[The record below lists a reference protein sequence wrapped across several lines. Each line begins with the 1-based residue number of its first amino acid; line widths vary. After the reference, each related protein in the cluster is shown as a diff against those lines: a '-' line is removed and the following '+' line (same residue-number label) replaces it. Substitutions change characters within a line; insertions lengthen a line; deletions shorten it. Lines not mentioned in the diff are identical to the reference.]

1 MLCTGLILS
10 SGCSVSTNQ
19 LRRPPDP
26 NQVLRLS
33 GSAELTV
40 EASAECPPL
49 TDSFLSSFA
58 TDLINWPDRIIDD
71 SRDTILASDNLT
83 TLLLAG
89 GASIT
94 LHQSNADKRLARHFT
109 KHRVLNSFVD
119 ESFNI
124 IGNPG
129 THFAATGL
137 WYALAAN
144 KGDEFNKQRAWTMTT
159 ALAIT
164 GLTTV
169 GLKLIRDNDTPN
181 EKRFAWP
188 SGHTASSFTV
198 ASVLDEFY
206 GPEVG
211 LPAYAL
217 AGFVGFRM
225 MDSGDHWASDVVFG
239 TVLGWVVG
247 HTVAGKHK
255 KLELAGFQVM
265 PCFAAGGDS
274 STMGLALMKRF

>member
-1 MLCTGLILS
+1 MKVFRRNGLCLRLLCTGLILS
-10 SGCSVSTNQ
+10 SGCSVNTNQ

-26 NQVLRLS
+26 NQARLT
-33 GSAELTV
+33 E
-40 EASAECPPL
+40 P
-49 TDSFLSSFA
+49 FLSSFA

-89 GASIT
+89 GASIA
-94 LHQSNADKRLARHFT
+94 LHHSNADKRLARHFT
-109 KHRVLNSFVD
+109 KHRVLNGFVD

-159 ALAIT
+159 ALAVT

-255 KLELAGFQVM
+255 KLELAGFEIM

-274 STMGLALMKRF
+274 STMGLALVKRF

>member
-1 MLCTGLILS
+1 MKVFRQNGLWLRLLCTGLILS
-10 SGCSVSTNQ
+10 SGCSVGTNQ

-26 NQVLRLS
+26 NQARLT
-33 GSAELTV
+33 E
-40 EASAECPPL
+40 P
-49 TDSFLSSFA
+49 FLSSFA
-58 TDLINWPDRIIDD
+58 TDLSNWPDRLIDD

-83 TLLLAG
+83 ALLLAG
-89 GASIT
+89 GASIA
-94 LHQSNADKRLARHFT
+94 LHHSNADKRLARHFT

-137 WYALAAN
+137 WYALAAD

-169 GLKLIRDNDTPN
+169 GLKLIRDNETPN
-181 EKRFAWP
+181 ERRFAWP

-239 TVLGWVVG
+239 AVLGWVVG

>member
-1 MLCTGLILS
+1 MKVFRRNGLWLRLLCTGLILS
-10 SGCSVSTNQ
+10 SGCSVGTNQ

-26 NQVLRLS
+26 NQARLT
-33 GSAELTV
+33 E
-40 EASAECPPL
+40 P
-49 TDSFLSSFA
+49 FLSSFA
-58 TDLINWPDRIIDD
+58 TDLSNWPDRLIDD

-83 TLLLAG
+83 ALLLAG
-89 GASIT
+89 GASIA
-94 LHQSNADKRLARHFT
+94 LHHSNADKRLARHFT

-129 THFAATGL
+129 MHFAATGL
-137 WYALAAN
+137 WYALAAD

-169 GLKLIRDNDTPN
+169 GLKLIRDNETPN
-181 EKRFAWP
+181 ERRFAWP

-274 STMGLALMKRF
+274 STMGLALVKRF